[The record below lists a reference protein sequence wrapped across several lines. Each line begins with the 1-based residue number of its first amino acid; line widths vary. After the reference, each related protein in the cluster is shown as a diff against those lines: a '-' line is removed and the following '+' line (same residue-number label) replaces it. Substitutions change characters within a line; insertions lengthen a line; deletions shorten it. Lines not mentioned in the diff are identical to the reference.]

1 MFKTKWTQQPRLYI
15 IIIIRD
21 VAVVS
26 AFGLNINTC
35 LIVIEVIQ
43 YLLLFFWLNFV
54 LDLNS
59 IFLCFKPITRIPCP
73 QNKEDQINGMKR
85 MNRNR
90 MNGNSMK

>member
-1 MFKTKWTQQPRLYI
+1 MFKTKWTEQPPLDI

-26 AFGLNINTC
+26 AFGLNINSC

-43 YLLLFFWLNFV
+43 YLLLLLWLNFA

-59 IFLCFKPITRIPCP
+59 IFLCFKPITQIPCP
-73 QNKEDQINGMKR
+73 KTRKIKF
-85 MNRNR
+85 
-90 MNGNSMK
+90 KP

>member
-1 MFKTKWTQQPRLYI
+1 MFKTKWTQQPPLYI

-26 AFGLNINTC
+26 ALGLNINTC

-43 YLLLFFWLNFV
+43 YLLLLFWLNFV

-59 IFLCFKPITRIPCP
+59 IFLCFKPIT
-73 QNKEDQINGMKR
+73 
-85 MNRNR
+85 
-90 MNGNSMK
+90 